1 VSRGFFAGWLLML
14 VAAAPALAQAR
25 AQSRVPG
32 RFEYGGGVV
41 WLGSGSLGSN
51 DAVETTPTGSTSRL
65 FSTTTTIAS
74 APGVEGH
81 IGFAVSPR
89 FEAEA
94 FGSFAKP
101 AIRTVVS
108 NDTEATAGVT
118 ATETVT
124 QYLFGGGVV
133 WYTAARSSPY
143 VPTGA
148 PQLRPFLSA
157 GAAYT
162 RQLHESNTLAETGQM
177 FYGGAGVKYFFR
189 SRTTKGF
196 KGFGLR
202 GDARIAAYRKGVAF
216 EDRIRYSPVLAA
228 SVFARF

>member
-1 VSRGFFAGWLLML
+1 MRRTLFAACLLTL
-14 VAAAPALAQAR
+14 IAAAPSFAQGG
-25 AQSRVPG
+25 VPG
-32 RFEYGGGVV
+32 RFEYGGGLI
-41 WLGSGSLGSN
+41 WLGSGSLGSR
-51 DAVETTPTGSTSRL
+51 DANETTPTGSTSRL
-65 FSTTTTIAS
+65 FSTSTTIAS

-81 IGFAVSPR
+81 IGFGVSPR
-89 FEAEA
+89 FEVEA
-94 FGSFAKP
+94 FASVAKP
-101 AIRTVVS
+101 PLRTVVS
-108 NDTEATAGVT
+108 NDIESPTGVT
-118 ATETVT
+118 AVETVT

-133 WYTAARSSPY
+133 WYTPARSNRNVSPR
-143 VPTGA
+143 A
-148 PQLRPFLSA
+148 PQLRPFLTA

-162 RQLHESNTLAETGQM
+162 RQLHESNTLAVTGQM

-202 GDARIAAYRKGVAF
+202 GEARIAAYRQGVAL

>member
-1 VSRGFFAGWLLML
+1 MSRGLFAAWLLML
-14 VAAAPALAQAR
+14 SAATPALAQAR
-25 AQSRVPG
+25 AQGRVPG

-51 DAVETTPTGSTSRL
+51 DALETTPTGSTSRL
-65 FSTTTTIAS
+65 FGTTTTIAS
-74 APGVEGH
+74 APGVEVH
-81 IGFAVSPR
+81 VGFALSPR

-94 FGSFAKP
+94 FASFAKP
-101 AIRTVVS
+101 PLRTVVS
-108 NDTEATAGVT
+108 NDVESPTGVT
-118 ATETVT
+118 AVETVN
-124 QYLFGGGVV
+124 QYLFGGGIV
-133 WYTAARSSPY
+133 WYTPARSSQN
-143 VPTGA
+143 VPRA